1 MTAAEA
7 SRAEPEAGR
16 AEAGRAELSAIRRLW
31 ARAQRTEAWR
41 AWQRYGVAQGGL
53 LAAGIGY
60 FSFFS
65 LFPAVALAAVVFGF
79 ILQGRPD
86 LLAAIG
92 DALNAALPGF
102 VKTDANP
109 SGLVALTAPETATL
123 SWTGA
128 VAIVTLVAGGLGW
141 IGSLGEGLRA
151 MFGVRK
157 HPGNIVVAKVR
168 DLVVLGLLGVALLVS
183 ATLTSAVGA
192 AGAWSA
198 QHLGLGEHP
207 WLVGIAGVLVSLLV
221 DMAIMVVLLRVL
233 TGLKLPWPVVRAG
246 ALIGGGAMTLLKL
259 VGAQLV
265 TRATSNP
272 VFGSLVVVVGLLFWL
287 NLMAKVVL
295 LSAAW
300 AAGDL
305 DDSGM
310 PSTRAAAAASTQAA
324 GRDMAGPDDADGA
337 LDGASGGIDAGD
349 PRARAVNGIPNLG
362 VRSKDRVTLAAGAV
376 LGASAAIAG
385 GAVRRLARPRQ
396 R

>member
-1 MTAAEA
+1 
-7 SRAEPEAGR
+7 
-16 AEAGRAELSAIRRLW
+16 
-31 ARAQRTEAWR
+31 
-41 AWQRYGVAQGGL
+41 
-53 LAAGIGY
+53 
-60 FSFFS
+60 
-65 LFPAVALAAVVFGF
+65 
-79 ILQGRPD
+79 
-86 LLAAIG
+86 
-92 DALNAALPGF
+92 
-102 VKTDANP
+102 
-109 SGLVALTAPETATL
+109 
-123 SWTGA
+123 
-128 VAIVTLVAGGLGW
+128 
-141 IGSLGEGLRA
+141 

-157 HPGNIVVAKVR
+157 HPGNIVVAKAR

-349 PRARAVNGIPNLG
+349 SRARAVNGIPNLG

>member
-1 MTAAEA
+1 M
-7 SRAEPEAGR
+7 
-16 AEAGRAELSAIRRLW
+16 
-31 ARAQRTEAWR
+31 
-41 AWQRYGVAQGGL
+41 
-53 LAAGIGY
+53 
-60 FSFFS
+60 
-65 LFPAVALAAVVFGF
+65 
-79 ILQGRPD
+79 
-86 LLAAIG
+86 
-92 DALNAALPGF
+92 
-102 VKTDANP
+102 
-109 SGLVALTAPETATL
+109 
-123 SWTGA
+123 
-128 VAIVTLVAGGLGW
+128 
-141 IGSLGEGLRA
+141 
-151 MFGVRK
+151 
-157 HPGNIVVAKVR
+157 
-168 DLVVLGLLGVALLVS
+168 S

-207 WLVGIAGVLVSLLV
+207 WLVGIAGVIVSLLV

-310 PSTRAAAAASTQAA
+310 PSSRTAAAASTQAA
-324 GRDMAGPDDADGA
+324 GRDVAGPDDADGA
-337 LDGASGGIDAGD
+337 LDGATGGTDSGGIDAGD
-349 PRARAVNGIPNLG
+349 SRARAVNGIPNLG

-376 LGASAAIAG
+376 LGVSAAIAG
-385 GAVRRLARPRQ
+385 GAVRRLGRPRQ

>member
-151 MFGVRK
+151 M
-157 HPGNIVVAKVR
+157 
-168 DLVVLGLLGVALLVS
+168 VVLGLLGVALLVS

-310 PSTRAAAAASTQAA
+310 PSTRAAAAASIQAA

-349 PRARAVNGIPNLG
+349 SRARAVNGIPNLG